1 MVDYTAMADAE
12 NTILL
17 TLTNTSPASVR
28 KFVKRVDD
36 VPRGARVIMT
46 LTKNEAG
53 VLFWTLQEIGRVE
66 R

>member
-1 MVDYTAMADAE
+1 MTDYTAVADAE
-12 NTILL
+12 NTILVVA
-17 TLTNTSPASVR
+17 TNTSPASLR
-28 KFVKRVDD
+28 KIIKRIDD
-36 VPRGARVIMT
+36 LALGARVIMT